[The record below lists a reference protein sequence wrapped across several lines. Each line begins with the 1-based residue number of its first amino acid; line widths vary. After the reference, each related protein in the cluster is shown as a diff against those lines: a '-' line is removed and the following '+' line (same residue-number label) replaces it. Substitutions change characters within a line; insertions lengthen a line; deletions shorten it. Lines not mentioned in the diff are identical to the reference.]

1 MRDTVQF
8 AIRTGFAQGRK
19 TAMRLVRV
27 KFKAGFA
34 LVVMVATC
42 ILLTA
47 VAHADAVTDWN
58 AIMQT
63 TVAASNGFVQAR
75 SNAIVELAVFEA
87 VNAITGKYQPYFGTI
102 SAPAGAS
109 ADAAAIAAAHR
120 TLVSLYPGS
129 AASLDAAEA
138 VSLSAIPN
146 GQPKTDGIA
155 VGEAAANAILAI
167 RSNDGSGSIVP
178 YTPGTGPGVWQPT
191 PPAFAPALLPG
202 WGQVTTF
209 GISNG
214 AQFRS
219 PPPPVLGSGD
229 YARNYE
235 EVKLFG
241 DVNSAMRPQDRTD
254 VARFYIIPAVQVY
267 NPAARQVSAAQGK
280 TLSQNAH
287 DFALLGMAMCDG
299 LISSMETKYF
309 YNRWRPVTAIRAG
322 DTDGNPKTEPD
333 TAWLPLIATPPFP
346 SYPSAHASAGGAARR
361 ILERIYNK
369 DGFQVTLT
377 SPTAPGVTLHYTAW
391 SQITDD
397 IDDARVFGGIH
408 FRNDQEAGG
417 RQGWQVGSFILETQL
432 LPLSQD

>member
-1 MRDTVQF
+1 MRF
-8 AIRTGFAQGRK
+8 EK
-19 TAMRLVRV
+19 T
-27 KFKAGFA
+27 KFKDGLA
-34 LVVMVATC
+34 LVLIVATC
-42 ILLTA
+42 VLFTA
-47 VAHADAVTDWN
+47 AAHADAVTDWN

-63 TVAASNGFVQAR
+63 TVTSSNAFVQAR

-87 VNAITGKYQPYFGTI
+87 VNAVTGEYRPYLGTI

-109 ADAAAIAAAHR
+109 AEAAAIAAAHR
-120 TLVSLYPGS
+120 TLVTLYPGS
-129 AASLDAAEA
+129 TAALDAAEA
-138 VSLSAIPN
+138 VSLSAIPD
-146 GQPKTDGIA
+146 GQGKTDGVA
-155 VGEAAANAILAI
+155 VGEAAASAILAL
-167 RSNDGSGSIVP
+167 RANDGSTLIVP
-178 YTPGTGPGVWQPT
+178 YTPGTDPGDWRPT

-209 GISNG
+209 GILSG

-219 PPPPVLGSGD
+219 APPPVLGSAD
-229 YARNYE
+229 YARNYN
-235 EVKLFG
+235 EVKLVG
-241 DVNSAMRPQDRTD
+241 EVNSAVRPQDRTD
-254 VARFYIIPAVQVY
+254 VAHFYIIAAVQVY

-287 DFALLGMAMCDG
+287 DFALLAMAMCDG

-333 TAWLPLIATPPFP
+333 TAWLPLITTPPFP

-361 ILERIYNK
+361 ILERIYGK

-377 SPTAPGVTLHYTAW
+377 SPTAPGVTLHYSAW
-391 SQITDD
+391 TQITND

-408 FRNDQEAGG
+408 FRNDQEAGA
-417 RQGWQVGSFILETQL
+417 RQGWQVGSFILDTQL

>member
-1 MRDTVQF
+1 MQLPKIKSR
-8 AIRTGFAQGRK
+8 A
-19 TAMRLVRV
+19 
-27 KFKAGFA
+27 KFPAV
-34 LVVMVATC
+34 LIVATC
-42 ILLTA
+42 VLFSAA
-47 VAHADAVTDWN
+47 VAHADAVTEWN

-63 TVAASNGFVQAR
+63 TVASSNAFVQAR

-87 VNAITGKYQPYFGTI
+87 VNTITGKYQPYLGTI

-120 TLVSLYPGS
+120 TLVTLYPGS
-129 AASLDAAEA
+129 TISLDAAEA
-138 VSLSAIPN
+138 AFLSAIPN
-146 GQPKTDGIA
+146 GKAKTDGVA
-155 VGEAAANAILAI
+155 VGEAAANVILAL
-167 RSNDGSGSIVP
+167 RSNDGSASIVP
-178 YTPGTGPGVWQPT
+178 YTPGTGPGVWQRT

-209 GISNG
+209 GISDG

-219 PPPPVLGSGD
+219 APPPVLGSAD
-229 YARNYE
+229 YARDYN
-235 EVKLFG
+235 EVKLDG
-241 DVNSAMRPQDRTD
+241 DVYSAVRPQDRTD
-254 VARFYIIPAVQVY
+254 VAHFYMIPAVQVY
-267 NPAARQVSAAQGK
+267 NPAARQVSAEQGK

-322 DTDGNPKTEPD
+322 DADGNPKTGPS
-333 TAWLPLIATPPFP
+333 TPWLPLITTPPFP

-361 ILERIYNK
+361 ILERIYGK

-377 SPTAPGVTLHYTAW
+377 SPTAPDVTLHYTAW
-391 SQITDD
+391 QQITDD

-408 FRNDQEAGG
+408 FRYDQEAGA
-417 RQGWQVGSFILETQL
+417 RQGWEVGSFILETQL
-432 LPLSQD
+432 LPLSQE